1 MLTHWYLVANHNLEL
16 NSGMVFAVPIPKDDA
31 ADAQSIQDAIQ
42 SAVAE
47 AR

>member
-1 MLTHWYLVANHNLEL
+1 
-16 NSGMVFAVPIPKDDA
+16 MVFAVPIPKDDA
-31 ADAQSIQDAIQ
+31 ADAQGIQDAIQ